1 VAILGGNTE
10 GSLCSLSNSTC
21 SASTSCGSGQSY
33 CDSYC
38 HAASS
43 PCIKT
48 RTLIHD
54 FAGNSLTWKAYCE
67 NSCPRNADHFP
78 YIGFQETWNS
88 CVTSFSTCSGPNI
101 YNTVPSITGT
111 WPKAASDNV
120 DPTVFSEMNSSSP
133 SNFIW
138 LTPTDGHN
146 MHDNNVTSGDYY
158 IRSLLVGTGTVKNPA
173 AGSLL
178 ASNLFT
184 NPSFR
189 TVLYLWWDEYDPS
202 PNVIFGAG
210 IKVNYVSSQSY
221 DEFNSAHTIQRN
233 WGLPYTTSVVAA
245 DSSLTDV
252 FIPTLIATGPGSITQ
267 CDNCTRLIQ
276 YYMTTV
282 DLSGT
287 ATYSTNAWNI
297 VSFSPAS
304 GTHSMSLDDQLVV
317 TMTWNL
323 TGSHCSTGTLTTT
336 LSVGGASQRVSSH
349 IICVTAPKP

>member
-1 VAILGGNTE
+1 MRAKVGMKKLPLFLSLISLISVLSLLPARATSTPLGLTFDHIVIIAMENQNYGSVIGNSAAPFINNNLTVLGSVMSAYHSYAQGISGTCSAGCYVAILGGNTE

-245 DSSLTDV
+245 DSSLTD
-252 FIPTLIATGPGSITQ
+252 
-267 CDNCTRLIQ
+267 
-276 YYMTTV
+276 
-282 DLSGT
+282 
-287 ATYSTNAWNI
+287 
-297 VSFSPAS
+297 
-304 GTHSMSLDDQLVV
+304 
-317 TMTWNL
+317 
-323 TGSHCSTGTLTTT
+323 
-336 LSVGGASQRVSSH
+336 
-349 IICVTAPKP
+349 